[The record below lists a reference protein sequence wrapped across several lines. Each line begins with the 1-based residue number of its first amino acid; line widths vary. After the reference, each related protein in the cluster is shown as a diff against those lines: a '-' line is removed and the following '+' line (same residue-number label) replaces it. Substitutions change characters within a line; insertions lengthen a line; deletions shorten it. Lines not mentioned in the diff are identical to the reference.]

1 MKNADRFDAAC
12 SAILSVSHEKEGIG
26 TQGEKTLHA
35 VFKRYYEPDP
45 AFHEVKT
52 GGFIADVRR
61 DGRIVEIQTHGLY
74 RMKKKLTAFLSDY
87 DVTVVHPIP
96 HTRTVR
102 WIEGDGSF
110 SPKRKSP
117 KTGKYADAVSELL
130 GIRDLLLHPRLSVV
144 LSLCDCNDYKVRSGK
159 VGRKRGAMRYERIPT
174 ALVSE
179 LRLSSPRDY
188 LAFLPENKVTVVHPI
203 PRARTVRWIEKD
215 GSLSEKRKSPKTG
228 KFTDAVSELLGIRDL
243 LRDPHL
249 TVVLSLVDCN
259 DYKVRS
265 GKVGRKRGAM
275 RFERIPTALVS
286 ELRLSSPADYLAFL
300 PPELPDVF
308 TSADVAR
315 AGKLHRDDA
324 TSLLFLL
331 YVVGVVDRIGKNEQ
345 RYYLYRRLL

>member
-1 MKNADRFDAAC
+1 MKGADRFDAAC
-12 SAILSVSHEKEGIG
+12 SAVLSVSHVKEGIG
-26 TQGEKTLHA
+26 TEGEKTLHA

-52 GGFIADVRR
+52 GGFIADIRR

-74 RMKKKLTAFLSDY
+74 RMKKKLTVFLSDY

-102 WIEGDGSF
+102 WIENDGTF

-117 KTGKYADAVSELL
+117 KTGKYSDAVSELL
-130 GIRDLLLHPRLSVV
+130 GVRDLLLHPRLSVV
-144 LSLCDCNDYKVRSGK
+144 LSLVDCNDYKVRSGK

-188 LAFLPENKVTVVHPI
+188 LAFLP
-203 PRARTVRWIEKD
+203 A
-215 GSLSEKRKSPKTG
+215 
-228 KFTDAVSELLGIRDL
+228 DL
-243 LRDPHL
+243 
-249 TVVLSLVDCN
+249 
-259 DYKVRS
+259 
-265 GKVGRKRGAM
+265 
-275 RFERIPTALVS
+275 
-286 ELRLSSPADYLAFL
+286 
-300 PPELPDVF
+300 PETF

-315 AGKLHRDDA
+315 AGKLRRDDA
-324 TSLLFLL
+324 SSLLLLL
-331 YVVGVVDRIGKNEQ
+331 YTVGVVERLDRNEQ